1 MNDHFVHD
9 APIHDAL
16 VIGGGPAGLQATLS
30 LARVHRTVLHVDS
43 GEYRNA
49 PERHLHN
56 LVAHDGEDPAELR
69 SAARRDIAAYDTVT
83 SVSARVQTLT
93 GWAGEFVAVLDD
105 GSTRRAR
112 HVVLA
117 TGVRDELPPIHGLAD
132 LWGHGVAHC
141 PFCHGHEL
149 SGGAAGVIGTVPGHL
164 LHLAGFFPRISR
176 TFDVFS
182 HGTSL
187 DAETRAVLDAYGA
200 VVHEEVVARVT
211 SEGDGVLVHLAGS
224 APVRLDGVFVA
235 PTIHQA
241 APFAEQLDLEVSA
254 MGSILID
261 AFGRTSVPGVY
272 AAGDAAHHRELPMAM
287 ASVAN
292 AIGAGAL
299 AGGVCVADLM
309 AADRAALLAAPSD
322 QGFEAHAAGGVRTST
337 TGG

>member
-1 MNDHFVHD
+1 MNDID
-9 APIHDAL
+9 LHDAL

-43 GEYRNA
+43 GVYRNA

-56 LVAHDGEDPAELR
+56 LIGHDGQDPAELR
-69 SAARRDIAAYDTVT
+69 AAARRDIAAYDTVT
-83 SVSARVQTLT
+83 SVTARVETLT
-93 GWAGEFVAVLDD
+93 GWAGEFVATLDD
-105 GSTRRAR
+105 GTSRRAR

-117 TGVRDELPPIHGLAD
+117 TGVRDELPAIDGLAD
-132 LWGHGVAHC
+132 LWGRGVAHC

-149 SGGAAGVIGTVPGHL
+149 SGGAAGVIGTLPAHL

-182 HGTSL
+182 HGTVL
-187 DAETRAVLDAYGA
+187 DAETRAVLAAYGTT
-200 VVHEEVVARVT
+200 VHEEVVERVT
-211 SEGDGVLVHLAGS
+211 PDGDGVLVHLAEAG
-224 APVRLDGVFVA
+224 PVRLDGVFVA

-241 APFAEQLDLEVSA
+241 APFAEQLGLEVSA
-254 MGSILID
+254 MGSILVD

-272 AAGDAAHHRELPMAM
+272 AGGDAAHHRELPMAM

-299 AGGVCVADLM
+299 AGSVCVADLM
-309 AADRAALLAAPSD
+309 TAERAALLLTP
-322 QGFEAHAAGGVRTST
+322 TS
-337 TGG
+337 GR